1 MSSEKKRKSI
11 DPAKLPCHFCGAALA
26 PHGITRREG
35 HFVVWY
41 AACVEC
47 KRKEESQ

>member
-1 MSSEKKRKSI
+1 MSKSSI
-11 DPAKLPCHFCGAALA
+11 APAKPPCRFCGSTLA
-26 PHGITRREG
+26 PHGIVRREG
-35 HFVVWY
+35 ALIVWY

>member
-1 MSSEKKRKSI
+1 MTVKINKPTDI
-11 DPAKLPCHFCGAALA
+11 
-26 PHGITRREG
+26 ITRREG